1 MTLRH
6 PTTHMTGE
14 EILAAIARIVRAH
27 LDWQGTLTP
36 QLRLIED
43 LALDSLRRLTLAVE
57 VEDLFRVKLEPED
70 EAGLETVG
78 DLVVL
83 VERKLAAKES

>member
-1 MTLRH
+1 MTRQ
-6 PTTHMTGE
+6 PRMTRD
-14 EILAAIARIVRAH
+14 EILSSIARVLRAH
-27 LDWQGTLTP
+27 LDWQGTLVP

-57 VEDLFRVKLEPED
+57 VENLFRVKLEPED

>member
-1 MTLRH
+1 MSQPLAMTRD
-6 PTTHMTGE
+6 
-14 EILAAIARIVRAH
+14 EILAAIALILRAR
-27 LDWQGTLTP
+27 LDWQGMLAP

-83 VERKLAAKES
+83 VERKLAAKEA